1 VVDGSAGGEASDVFL
16 VTSLQGARQQ
26 CPDPFESILFEG
38 RIRVP
43 LWASFDGRRG
53 GTESDSQRILSIS
66 GSHDVAATIL
76 AVLNEREEQSTEP
89 LGEDHAARS
98 LAELVQQSAHQPDR
112 QLKIKMHD
120 ANAIRSGRFLFV
132 QQASE
137 SVDSD
142 REHALYSKP
151 EDVWNVHDVSGQ
163 YPDVVDELTEALKV

>member
-1 VVDGSAGGEASDVFL
+1 
-16 VTSLQGARQQ
+16 
-26 CPDPFESILFEG
+26 
-38 RIRVP
+38 
-43 LWASFDGRRG
+43 
-53 GTESDSQRILSIS
+53 
-66 GSHDVAATIL
+66 
-76 AVLNEREEQSTEP
+76 
-89 LGEDHAARS
+89 
-98 LAELVQQSAHQPDR
+98 
-112 QLKIKMHD
+112 MHD